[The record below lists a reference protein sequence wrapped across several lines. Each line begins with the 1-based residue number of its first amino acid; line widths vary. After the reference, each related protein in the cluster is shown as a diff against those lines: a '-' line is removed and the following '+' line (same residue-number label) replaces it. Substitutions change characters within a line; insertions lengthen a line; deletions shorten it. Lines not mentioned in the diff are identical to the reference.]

1 MIQYIKH
8 TILTFIIIALL
19 TTNILT
25 LLYQPFTTAISTAL
39 VSAFGI
45 ATLTSML
52 SEAIDLKNIEISMHK
67 KANAKMKRQLTSM
80 NKALQKNQAQVR
92 QRKLVVKNIG
102 NRLLKR
108 TKKLAMR
115 TVAAV
120 PAKSIPVI
128 GAGVTVAGVGYEV
141 MTMCENMRDIERLQQ
156 ECGGEEPVEK
166 GIMKAICSKVP

>member
-1 MIQYIKH
+1 MIRHIRN
-8 TILTFIIIALL
+8 TILTSIIITLI

-39 VSAFGI
+39 ATAFGI

-102 NRLLKR
+102 NRLLQR

-128 GAGVTVAGVGYEV
+128 GAGVTVAGVGYV
-141 MTMCENMRDIERLQQ
+141 IMSMCENLKDIESLQQ
-156 ECGGEEPVEK
+156 VCGGGEATEND
-166 GIMKAICSKVP
+166 IMEAICSKF